1 VRRLRFIAVLLVVWV
16 AFGFGVN
23 RFLAS
28 RKSSLLA
35 NPIAVAPTQET
46 PAFSLPGTI
55 YVSQGGHLYSF
66 HGGQFKD
73 MRLPA
78 ADGAWLQPSLATPGR
93 LLVVARTAE
102 YSDIYLVDATTG
114 AVVQK
119 LTSNA
124 TAKPAHVELNAW
136 SFWPH
141 LAADGTTVIFNY
153 DGPKTGLTFEVHL
166 AVWSGPITGKLE
178 TKQWTDP
185 TSYTGGDVGAIPL
198 ANGGVVYARFAL
210 NAKSQIL
217 SRIATVARPG
227 AAPVYL
233 TSETDDC
240 AAPALSPDGTQLAV
254 ICTSDTQT
262 ARLEVIPLLNGAAGA
277 PRVLV
282 NACLCAS
289 PAWAPDGT
297 SLLYLAPADATG
309 HFQLWWLNHA
319 ASSAPAVPKQV
330 TTNLDFDATSA
341 PAWAP

>member
-28 RKSSLLA
+28 RKSGLLT
-35 NPIAVAPTQET
+35 NPTALAPTQET

-55 YVSQGGHLYSF
+55 YVSQGGHLYRF
-66 HGGQFKD
+66 HGGVFSD
-73 MRLPA
+73 MGLPTA
-78 ADGAWLQPSLATPGR
+78 GSSWIQPALATPGR
-93 LLVVARTAE
+93 LLVVARAAE

-124 TAKPAHVELNAW
+124 TPKPAHVELNAW

-185 TSYTGGDVGAIPL
+185 TAYTGGDVGAVPL

-210 NAKSQIL
+210 NAKSQIV
-217 SRIATVARPG
+217 SRIATVVRPG
-227 AAPVYL
+227 ATPVYL
-233 TSETDDC
+233 TNETDDC
-240 AAPALSPDGTQLAV
+240 AAPAVSPDGSQLAV

-262 ARLEVIPLLNGAAGA
+262 ARLEVIPLHNGLPGT

-282 NACLCAS
+282 SACQCAS

-297 SLLYLAPADATG
+297 SVLYLAPADSTG
-309 HFQLWWLNHA
+309 RFELWWLNHA
-319 ASSAPAVPKQV
+319 TSSVPAAPKQV
-330 TTNLDFDATSA
+330 TSHLDFDATSA